1 MSQFAPSP
9 TLPLVFCGLLVV
21 GACKQKGEPAAEAS
35 ANAIKSEDEICNL
48 LTAEEVSA
56 EMKQPVTGRRM
67 PSSGQYSAP
76 SCGWL
81 TSEAPDSAGFRVT
94 LFFHPDSSDG
104 PSNFTKKVKD
114 ICSAPTYAANK
125 PEQEPQQPIE
135 GLADEAVLC
144 RKLLVRKGNSFFY
157 IDRQKG
163 DPGVPWQDA
172 ARRLAAKVVSRL
184 P

>member
-1 MSQFAPSP
+1 MSKLITSL
-9 TLPLVFCGLLVV
+9 TLPFVFFGLLVF
-21 GACKQKGEPAAEAS
+21 GACKQKSEPAAEAS
-35 ANAIKSEDEICNL
+35 ANAIQSEDEICSL

-56 EMKQPVTGRRM
+56 EMKEPVTGRRM

-104 PSNFTKKVKD
+104 PSTFTKKVKD
-114 ICSAPTYAANK
+114 VCSAPTYVANK
-125 PEQEPQQPIE
+125 PVQEPQQAIE
-135 GLADEAVLC
+135 GLGDEAVLC

-157 IDRQKG
+157 IDRQKA